1 MIVYDKYCY
10 TEECV
15 KKLVRTYFT
24 RGYLIIAFDFD
35 DTILSSESDYRCY
48 LPAMLVDKC
57 KQNINCQLILYTCR
71 SSNRGDGRNL
81 KYAIDV
87 CKKLNIEP
95 DFVNEHAWEDYKGLN
110 GKVFYDIF
118 LDDKAGLGQACEI
131 LELALNRILNEL
143 DKKIID

>member
-1 MIVYDKYCY
+1 MIYDKYCY

-15 KKLVRTYFT
+15 EKLVRTYFT

-35 DTILSSESDYRCY
+35 DAILSSEPDFKCCTLVLLVNRCKH
-48 LPAMLVDKC
+48 D
-57 KQNINCQLILYTCR
+57 INCQLILYTCR
-71 SSNRGDGRNL
+71 FSNRGDGANL
-81 KYAIDV
+81 RYAIDV
-87 CKKLNIEP
+87 CKKLDIEP
-95 DFVNEHAWEDYKGLN
+95 DFVNEHAWEDYRGLN

-143 DKKIID
+143 DKKVIN

>member
-1 MIVYDKYCY
+1 MIYDKYCY

-15 KKLVRTYFT
+15 EKLVRTYFT

-35 DTILSSESDYRCY
+35 DTILSSEPDFKCCTLVLLVNRCKH
-48 LPAMLVDKC
+48 D
-57 KQNINCQLILYTCR
+57 INCQLILYTCR
-71 SSNRGDGRNL
+71 SSNRGNGANL
-81 KYAIDV
+81 RYAIDV
-87 CKKLNIEP
+87 CKKLDIEP
-95 DFVNEHAWEDYKGLN
+95 DFVNEHAWEDYRGLN

-143 DKKIID
+143 DKKVIN